1 MPDAV
6 LQYNLSAAVAGSS
19 ATTKGTSICRGVWN
33 AIKQEKS
40 ERVASFGI
48 PMVLLVGHVLLAT
61 VGLLTSSFGPTH
73 ARAHRACAHLS
84 ALDESIALSAADAV
98 LLATMGLDRGVAA
111 SRAEVE
117 RVENAIA
124 DFEAVAPA
132 TSLKGADLLQYLD
145 GTWRLVFSSSLV
157 ERSSATAEDLRRF
170 VTTVVDLPTA
180 RSSRVALG
188 EVSQTVDGLVLEEI
202 VRLRLRVPWPLP
214 AAPDLV
220 LKIVSQLETGAAGG
234 EVRAVVQEASLR
246 GVLNGEVAAR
256 LGSLPALKLPA
267 GRVRSALDDALRQL
281 GAAGETIRALP
292 ISKGLRD
299 IEAGSQAL
307 SVSAASS
314 SVRVTRSALG
324 EVRVFVR
331 SASADGDAKGAVA
344 ASDAAALAGSTTS
357 AANRTDAS
365 AVTAARVAV
374 LGPQA
379 LREIVRARQE
389 VAAES
394 AAALETVKAKAAEA
408 AASEKEELRAELT
421 ETYERLRAEAAKV
434 AETELD
440 RQRELFEAKTA
451 AAAAVA
457 AAELADAL
465 SQAEARL
472 AAAKA
477 AAAEESETMAREAA
491 EELKT
496 AQVRAAAEVEAAK
509 LALEMGRIKAEEE
522 LAMARSAFFAEKQE
536 LVKSLREAEER
547 AEKAKK
553 AAIAAIGNL

>member
-1 MPDAV
+1 MKFLA
-6 LQYNLSAAVAGSS
+6 LFATAGAGSLLPS
-19 ATTKGTSICRGVWN
+19 A
-33 AIKQEKS
+33 
-40 ERVASFGI
+40 FG
-48 PMVLLVGHVLLAT
+48 
-61 VGLLTSSFGPTH
+61 FRTH
-73 ARAHRACAHLS
+73 RPHRACVRLS
-84 ALDESIALSAADAV
+84 ALDESIASSAADAV

-188 EVSQTVDGLVLEEI
+188 EVSQKVDGPMLEES

-214 AAPDLV
+214 AAPDLM
-220 LKIVSQLETGAAGG
+220 LKIVSQA
-234 EVRAVVQEASLR
+234 RDRR
-246 GVLNGEVAAR
+246 GR
-256 LGSLPALKLPA
+256 
-267 GRVRSALDDALRQL
+267 RR
-281 GAAGETIRALP
+281 
-292 ISKGLRD
+292 GLRD

-314 SVRVTRSALG
+314 TVRVTRSALG

-331 SASADGDAKGAVA
+331 TASADGDAKGTVMGAVA
-344 ASDAAALAGSTTS
+344 APEAAALAGNTTS
-357 AANRTDAS
+357 VANRTDAS

-379 LREIVRARQE
+379 LREIARARQE
-389 VAAES
+389 MAAEA
-394 AAALETVKAKAAEA
+394 AAALETLKAKAAEA
-408 AASEKEELRAELT
+408 AASEKEELT
-421 ETYERLRAEAAKV
+421 ETYERLRAEAAQV
-434 AETELD
+434 AEAELD

-451 AAAAVA
+451 AATAVA

-465 SQAEARL
+465 SQAEERL

-477 AAAEESETMAREAA
+477 AAAEESETLAREAA
-491 EELKT
+491 EALKT
-496 AQVRAAAEVEAAK
+496 AQARAAAEVEAAK

-522 LAMARSAFFAEKQE
+522 LAMARSAFLAEKQE

>member
-365 AVTAARVAV
+365 AVTAARAAV

-421 ETYERLRAEAAKV
+421 ETYELRAEAAKV

-522 LAMARSAFFAEKQE
+522 LAMARSAFLAEKQE

>member
-1 MPDAV
+1 MKFLLVA
-6 LQYNLSAAVAGSS
+6 LFATAGAGS
-19 ATTKGTSICRGVWN
+19 
-33 AIKQEKS
+33 
-40 ERVASFGI
+40 
-48 PMVLLVGHVLLAT
+48 LL
-61 VGLLTSSFGPTH
+61 PTAYRTH
-73 ARAHRACAHLS
+73 RRHRACVRLS
-84 ALDESIALSAADAV
+84 ALDESIASSAADAV

-188 EVSQTVDGLVLEEI
+188 EVSQKVDGPMLEES

-214 AAPDLV
+214 AAPDLM
-220 LKIVSQLETGAAGG
+220 LKIVSQLETGVAGG

-246 GVLNGEVAAR
+246 GVLTGEVSAR

-267 GRVRSALDDALRQL
+267 ARVRSALDDALRQL
-281 GAAGETIRALP
+281 GAAAEAISALP
-292 ISKGLRD
+292 ILKGLRD

-314 SVRVTRSALG
+314 TVRVTRSALG

-331 SASADGDAKGAVA
+331 TASADGDAKGTVMGAVA
-344 ASDAAALAGSTTS
+344 APEAAALAGNTTS
-357 AANRTDAS
+357 VANRTDAS

-379 LREIVRARQE
+379 LREIARARQE
-389 VAAES
+389 VAAEA
-394 AAALETVKAKAAEA
+394 AAALETLKAKAAEA
-408 AASEKEELRAELT
+408 AASEKEELT
-421 ETYERLRAEAAKV
+421 ETYERLRAEAAQV
-434 AETELD
+434 AEAELD

-451 AAAAVA
+451 AATAVA

-465 SQAEARL
+465 SQAEERL

-477 AAAEESETMAREAA
+477 AAAEESETLAREAA
-491 EELKT
+491 EALKT
-496 AQVRAAAEVEAAK
+496 AQARAAAEVEAAK

-522 LAMARSAFFAEKQE
+522 LAMARSAFLAEKQE

>member
-1 MPDAV
+1 MTKFLA
-6 LQYNLSAAVAGSS
+6 LFATAGAGS
-19 ATTKGTSICRGVWN
+19 
-33 AIKQEKS
+33 
-40 ERVASFGI
+40 
-48 PMVLLVGHVLLAT
+48 
-61 VGLLTSSFGPTH
+61 LLTSAFGYRTH
-73 ARAHRACAHLS
+73 RPHRACVHLS
-84 ALDESIALSAADAV
+84 ALDESIASSAADAV
-98 LLATMGLDRGVAA
+98 LLATIGLDRGVAA
-111 SRAEVE
+111 SRSEVE

-188 EVSQTVDGLVLEEI
+188 EVSQRVDGLMLEES

-214 AAPDLV
+214 AAPDLM
-220 LKIVSQLETGAAGG
+220 LKIISQLETGVAGG

-246 GVLNGEVAAR
+246 GVLTGEVSAR

-267 GRVRSALDDALRQL
+267 ARVRSALDDALRQL
-281 GAAGETIRALP
+281 GAAGETISALP

-314 SVRVTRSALG
+314 TVRVTRSALG

-331 SASADGDAKGAVA
+331 TASADGDAKGTVMGAVA
-344 ASDAAALAGSTTS
+344 APEAAALAGSTTS
-357 AANRTDAS
+357 FAKRTDAS
-365 AVTAARVAV
+365 TDASAITAARVAV

-379 LREIVRARQE
+379 LREIARARQE
-389 VAAES
+389 VAAEA
-394 AAALETVKAKAAEA
+394 AAALETLKAKAAEA
-408 AASEKEELRAELT
+408 AASEKEELT
-421 ETYERLRAEAAKV
+421 ETYERLRAEAAQV
-434 AETELD
+434 AEAELD

-451 AAAAVA
+451 AATAVA

-465 SQAEARL
+465 SQAEERL

-491 EELKT
+491 EALKT
-496 AQVRAAAEVEAAK
+496 AQARAAAEVETAN
-509 LALEMGRIKAEEE
+509 LALQMGKIKAEEE
-522 LAMARSAFFAEKQE
+522 LAMARSAFLAEKQE